1 MERDRIRETKQQTY
15 LLRENATLMDRGEN
29 AMSNETKINPFAKI
43 LNAVTKVNPNLVDAK
58 KEEAS
63 QTVVNAELVQ
73 PPAQPTKDENP
84 LILLGKYSIVK
95 PLDVASGE
103 ADLYL
108 CEYQGTSY
116 VAKIYRRDVSIKN
129 EVVQALKGIRSP
141 YVAHMVD
148 TGVVDGKTV
157 EILPYYKN
165 GSLQGKLLPYQELHD
180 TVIPCVNEALKELHQ
195 IGVIHKDLKPSNLM
209 LLDNNQDVAIID
221 FGISSVIDDGR
232 TVLVTKTGMTPEYS
246 APETFRGVFLE
257 ESDYYSFG
265 ITLYELFCG
274 RTPYA
279 GMSNDEIAQYMSI
292 QKIPFPD
299 DMPKPLKELISGL
312 TYSDL
317 AYRNDKKNPN
327 RRWTYEE
334 VCKWCDGQPQPI
346 PGEASMNAVATRIP
360 AYKFRGELYT
370 NTTELVRA
378 LALDWDNGKKQLYRG
393 LLAGFFMACDPE
405 IAEFCMDAEESVTKK
420 NEDEDVAFWKLLYK
434 VAPDMNDFFWKN
446 QHYDSLTA
454 FGTTLMENLR
464 NGNVE
469 SCPAWNE
476 ILRNNLISLYMKS
489 HKFCDAQIKG
499 AESIETSTRLNQSNA
514 KKMALNY
521 YLLGYL
527 ISGDRTFVIAA
538 QKFDSIDAL
547 AEYMNTLLAD
557 SFDKFDAFCKNI
569 ISTDNSLDPQF
580 EAWLIA
586 QGKSN
591 EIEQWRKTLS

>member
-1 MERDRIRETKQQTY
+1 M
-15 LLRENATLMDRGEN
+15 G
-29 AMSNETKINPFAKI
+29 NETKINPFAKI
-43 LNAVTKVNPNLVDAK
+43 LNAVTKVNPNLADAK
-58 KEEAS
+58 KEDPA

-73 PPAQPTKDENP
+73 PPARHTEDENP
-84 LILLGKYSIVK
+84 SILLGKYSIVK

-116 VAKIYRRDVSIKN
+116 VAKIYRRDVSIKA
-129 EVVQALKGIRSP
+129 EVVQALKAIRSP

-165 GSLQGKLLPYQELHD
+165 GSLQGKRLSYQELHD

-209 LLDNNQDVAIID
+209 LLDNNRDVAIID

-279 GMSNDEIAQYMSI
+279 GMSNDEITQYMSI

-334 VCKWCDGQPQPI
+334 VCNWCAGQLQPI
-346 PGEASMNAVATRIP
+346 PGEANVNVVATRIP

-370 NTTELVRA
+370 DTTELVRA
-378 LALDWDNGKKQLYRG
+378 LALNWNNGKKQLYRG

-434 VAPDMNDFFWKN
+434 IAPDMNDFFWKN

-476 ILRNNLISLYMKS
+476 MLRNNLISLYMKS
-489 HKFCDAQIKG
+489 HKFGDAQIKG

-569 ISTDNSLDPQF
+569 ISADNSLDPQF

-586 QGKSN
+586 QEKSN
-591 EIEQWRKTLS
+591 EIEQWRKTLL